1 MRHAPRHTPAKEFD
15 VTHTT
20 TDPAR
25 WQHVKDL
32 LARALDMPPDKRAS
46 FLEQACGPDK
56 SLRAELDSLLAFS
69 QDAGDRQH
77 SLPPV
82 WVADDALP
90 PGRNWIGRRLGPWCV
105 VARIGGGGMGE
116 VYRAERVD
124 GQFAQEVAIKVM
136 RDGFNP
142 EGLATRFQ
150 AERQILASLD
160 HPNLA
165 KVLDG
170 GIAEDDAPYIVM
182 ELVDGEPIDVH
193 VARRHLSVEERVR
206 LFRSVC
212 QVVHYA
218 HQKRVV
224 HRDLKADNILVRHDG
239 VVKLVD
245 FGIAK
250 RIDPAAEPPT
260 RTATAQRAMTLMY
273 SSPEQVRGGEI
284 TPASD
289 IYSLGVVLYRLLT
302 NASPY
307 PATASDS
314 PYELT
319 RAICDTEP
327 ALPSAAAATEPESV
341 RRRLRGDL
349 DAVVMMALRKDPARR
364 YASAE
369 AMSEDLFRHLEG
381 LPVQA
386 RRGAWSYRAGRFVL
400 RHRGAVAMA
409 LVANLALVAG
419 LGLAAY
425 EGVQARRERA
435 LAQRHFESVRGL
447 AHAFIFDEY
456 DGIAR
461 LPGSLDARRKLVDTA
476 LVYLKQ
482 LGEESQNDPELKLEI
497 ASGYDHIGEIQGGG
511 TVASLGDAK
520 AGLASFDRALAI
532 VRPLMTTGGPARRD
546 ATKEFVTLSAHEGSA
561 LMSQGRW
568 KEAEGL
574 LREGLAVAQ
583 ARVDAA
589 PGDYDALKQQA
600 SNSGLLAMMYLRSA
614 NRAAFDPMSRLHL
627 AQEEHL
633 HALRPDDV
641 DVVADLGTAHTARAV
656 NFMQNIGTPEARRE
670 ALDEYQRALD
680 IMEPAYARNP
690 LHWILASNYGRTQGY
705 FGHLLTQMGQSKDAL
720 VHLRRAV
727 EVADAMAGKDPR
739 EVRAR
744 TEQAEAHGR
753 LGEALLQLHDA
764 AGGTEQAE
772 QAWAAFS
779 ALPQQTQ
786 DEVIIQFNRAATQS
800 LLGRSLQARAGQE
813 VGAAAHQD
821 DAAACQHLRAA
832 QALLAVNLP
841 RRASSPMTESMKQ
854 SVDAD
859 ASHCRA
865 TADRSGAKENL

>member
-1 MRHAPRHTPAKEFD
+1 
-15 VTHTT
+15 VTDTT

-25 WQHVKDL
+25 WQQVKNL
-32 LARALDMPPDKRAS
+32 LAQAIDLAPEERARFLDD
-46 FLEQACGPDK
+46 ACAGDRG
-56 SLRAELDSLLAFS
+56 LRTEIESLLAFS
-69 QDAGDRQH
+69 QDAEARLH
-77 SLPPV
+77 SLPQD
-82 WVADDALP
+82 WIADAALA
-90 PGRNWIGRRLGPWCV
+90 PGRSWIGRRLGAWCI

-116 VYRAERVD
+116 VYRAERAD

-142 EGLATRFQ
+142 EGLALRFK

-170 GIAEDDAPYIVM
+170 GITEDGEPYFVM
-182 ELVDGEPIDVH
+182 ELVDGEPIDAY
-193 VARRHLSVEERVR
+193 VARRKLSIDERVR

-250 RIDPAAEPPT
+250 RIEPEATQAQT
-260 RTATAQRAMTLMY
+260 RTATAQRAMTLVY

-307 PATASDS
+307 PPTTTDS

-327 ALPSAAAATEPESV
+327 VPPSAAAAGEPENV

-386 RRGAWSYRAGRFVL
+386 RRGAWSYRAGRFML
-400 RHRGAVAMA
+400 RHRSVVAMA
-409 LVANLALVAG
+409 LVANVALVAG

-447 AHAFIFDEY
+447 AHAFIFDMH
-456 DGIAR
+456 DAIAR
-461 LPGSLDARRKLVDTA
+461 LPGSIDARRKLVDTA

-482 LGEESQNDPELKLEI
+482 LGDESQNDPQLQLEI

-511 TVASLGDAK
+511 TVANLGDAK

-532 VRPLMTTGGPARRD
+532 VRPLMKTPGPAQRD
-546 ATKEFVTLSAHEGSA
+546 AATQFVTLSAHEGSA
-561 LMSQGRW
+561 LMTQGRW
-568 KEAEGL
+568 REAEDL
-574 LREGLAVAQ
+574 LREGMDVAR
-583 ARVDAA
+583 ARAEATPD
-589 PGDYDALKQQA
+589 DYESLKRLA
-600 SNSGLLAMMYLRSA
+600 SNSGLLAIMYLRSG
-614 NRAAFDPMSRLHL
+614 NKVAFDPMSRQHI

-633 HALRPDDV
+633 HAVRPDDV
-641 DVVADLGTAHTARAV
+641 DVIADLGTAHTARAV
-656 NFMQNIGTPEARRE
+656 NLMQNVGTPEAQRE
-670 ALDEYQRALD
+670 AVGEYQRALD
-680 IMEPAYARNP
+680 IMEPAYARDP
-690 LHWILASNYGRTQGY
+690 LHWVLASNYGRTQGY

-727 EVADAMAGKDPR
+727 EVADAMAAKDAR

-764 AGGTEQAE
+764 VGAAEQAE
-772 QAWAAFS
+772 QAAAAFG
-779 ALPQQTQ
+779 ALPQQSQ

-800 LLGRSLQARAGQE
+800 LLGRALEARAGQE
-813 VGAAAHQD
+813 TGAAAHRD
-821 DAAACQHLRAA
+821 EAAGCEHLRTA
-832 QALLAVNLP
+832 QALLVVNLP
-841 RRASSPMTESMKQ
+841 RRASTPMTESMKK
-854 SVDAD
+854 SIDAD
-859 ASHCRA
+859 VAQCRA
-865 TADRSGAKENL
+865 TVAGS

>member
-1 MRHAPRHTPAKEFD
+1 MRLGRTAAKELD
-15 VTHTT
+15 VTDTT

-32 LARALDMPPDKRAS
+32 LAQALELVPDERARFLD
-46 FLEQACGPDK
+46 EACAGDR
-56 SLRAELDSLLAFS
+56 SLRAEIDSLLAFS
-69 QDAGDRQH
+69 QDADDRMH

-82 WVADDALP
+82 WVADEAP
-90 PGRNWIGRRLGPWCV
+90 AASRNWIGRRLGAWCI

-142 EGLATRFQ
+142 EGLAVRFK

-170 GIAEDDAPYIVM
+170 GIAEDGAPYIVM
-182 ELVDGEPIDVH
+182 ELVDGEPIDVY
-193 VARRHLSVEERVR
+193 VTRRRLSIDDRVR

-250 RIDPAAEPPT
+250 RIDPGAAEPAT
-260 RTATAQRAMTLMY
+260 RTATAQRAMTLVY

-307 PATASDS
+307 PAEASDS

-327 ALPSAAAATEPESV
+327 VLPSAAAAASEPESV

-364 YASAE
+364 YATAE

-386 RRGAWSYRAGRFVL
+386 RRGAWSYRAGRFML
-400 RHRGAVAMA
+400 RHRGALAMA
-409 LVANLALVAG
+409 VVANLALVAV

-425 EGVQARRERA
+425 EGVQARRERV
-435 LAQRHFESVRGL
+435 LAQSHFESVRGL
-447 AHAFIFDEY
+447 AHAFIFDVH
-456 DGIAR
+456 DSIAR

-476 LVYLKQ
+476 LVYLKR
-482 LGEESQNDPELKLEI
+482 LGGESQNDPELQLEI

-511 TVASLGDAK
+511 TVANLGDAK
-520 AGLASFDRALAI
+520 GGIASFDRALAI
-532 VRPLMTTGGPARRD
+532 VRPLMASPGPAQRD
-546 ATKEFVTLSAHEGSA
+546 AATEFVTLSAHEGSA

-568 KEAEGL
+568 REAEAL
-574 LREGLAVAQ
+574 LREGLGVAQ
-583 ARVDAA
+583 ARVDAV
-589 PGDYDALKQQA
+589 PGDYDALKRQA
-600 SNSGLLAMMYLRSA
+600 SSSGLLTLMYLRSA
-614 NRAAFDPMSRLHL
+614 NRVAFDAMSKQHL
-627 AQEEHL
+627 AQEERL
-633 HALRPDDV
+633 HALRPDDI

-656 NFMQNIGTPEARRE
+656 NLMQNVDTPESRRE
-670 ALDEYQRALD
+670 ALGEYQRALD

-705 FGHLLTQMGQSKDAL
+705 FGHLLTQMGQSKEAL

-727 EVADAMAGKDPR
+727 EVADAMAAKDPR
-739 EVRAR
+739 EVGAG

-772 QAWAAFS
+772 QSWAAFS

-800 LLGRSLQARAGQE
+800 LIGRSLQARAGQE
-813 VGAAAHQD
+813 TGAAAQHD

-832 QALLAVNLP
+832 QALLEVNLP

-859 ASHCRA
+859 AAPCRG
-865 TADRSGAKENL
+865 TAGRSGANEHL

>member
-1 MRHAPRHTPAKEFD
+1 
-15 VTHTT
+15 VTNTT

-25 WQHVKDL
+25 WQLVKDL
-32 LARALDMPPDKRAS
+32 LAQALELAPDERAGFLDG
-46 FLEQACGPDK
+46 ACAGDRG
-56 SLRAELDSLLAFS
+56 LRTEVESLLAFS
-69 QDAGDRQH
+69 QDADARLH
-77 SLPPV
+77 SLPQG
-82 WVADDALP
+82 WIADAALA
-90 PGRNWIGRRLGPWCV
+90 PGRSWIGRRLGAWCI

-142 EGLATRFQ
+142 EGLAARFK

-170 GIAEDDAPYIVM
+170 GITEDGEPYFVM
-182 ELVDGEPIDVH
+182 ELVDGEPIDAYVT
-193 VARRHLSVEERVR
+193 RTGLSIDDRVR

-250 RIDPAAEPPT
+250 RIEAGAAEPAT
-260 RTATAQRAMTLMY
+260 RTATAQRAMTLVY
-273 SSPEQVRGGEI
+273 SSPEQVRGDDI

-307 PATASDS
+307 PPTATDS

-327 ALPSAAAATEPESV
+327 VPPSAAASTEPESV

-386 RRGAWSYRAGRFVL
+386 RRGAWSYRAGRFML
-400 RHRGAVAMA
+400 RHRGAIAMA
-409 LVANLALVAG
+409 LVANVALVAG

-447 AHAFIFDEY
+447 AHAFIFDVH
-456 DGIAR
+456 DAIAR

-482 LGEESQNDPELKLEI
+482 LGDESQNDPELQLEI

-520 AGLASFDRALAI
+520 AGLASFDHALSI
-532 VRPLMTTGGPARRD
+532 VRPLMTARGPAQRD
-546 ATKEFVTLSAHEGSA
+546 AATEFVTLSAHEASA
-561 LMSQGRW
+561 LMTQGRW
-568 KEAEGL
+568 REAEAL
-574 LREGLAVAQ
+574 LREGMGVAR
-583 ARVDAA
+583 ARVDST
-589 PGDYDALKQQA
+589 PDDYDALKRLA
-600 SNSGLLAMMYLRSA
+600 SNSGLLAMLYLRSG
-614 NRAAFDPMSRLHL
+614 NRVAFDAMSKEHL

-633 HALRPDDV
+633 HAVRPDDV

-656 NFMQNIGTPEARRE
+656 NLMQNVGTPEARRE
-670 ALDEYQRALD
+670 ALGEYQRALD

-705 FGHLLTQMGQSKDAL
+705 LGHLLTLMGQSKDAL

-764 AGGTEQAE
+764 AGGAEQAE
-772 QAWAAFS
+772 QSWAAFS
-779 ALPQQTQ
+779 ALPEQAQ
-786 DEVIIQFNRAATQS
+786 DEVIIQFNRAATLS
-800 LLGRSLQARAGQE
+800 LLGRALETRAEQE
-813 VGAAAHQD
+813 AGAAARR
-821 DAAACQHLRAA
+821 DAVAGCERLRAA

-841 RRASSPMTESMKQ
+841 RRASSPMTESMRR

-859 ASHCRA
+859 AAHCQA
-865 TADRSGAKENL
+865 TAAKS

>member
-1 MRHAPRHTPAKEFD
+1 MTD
-15 VTHTT
+15 TT

-25 WQHVKDL
+25 WQQVKDL
-32 LARALDMPPDKRAS
+32 LAQALELAPAERARFLD
-46 FLEQACGPDK
+46 LACGGDR
-56 SLRAELDSLLAFS
+56 SLRAEIDSLLAFS
-69 QDAGDRQH
+69 GDADGRADT
-77 SLPPV
+77 LPPV
-82 WVADDALP
+82 WPEDAAQAAR
-90 PGRNWIGRRLGPWCV
+90 RNWIGRRLGAWCI

-136 RDGFNP
+136 REGFNP
-142 EGLATRFQ
+142 EGLAARFK

-170 GIAEDDAPYIVM
+170 GISQDGLPYFVM

-193 VARRHLSVEERVR
+193 VARRRLSIDERVR

-250 RIDPAAEPPT
+250 RIGPGAAEPVT
-260 RTATAQRAMTLMY
+260 RTATAQRAMTLVY

-307 PATASDS
+307 PAAATDS

-327 ALPSAAAATEPESV
+327 VPPSAVASTEPESV

-364 YASAE
+364 YATAE

-386 RRGAWSYRAGRFVL
+386 RRGAWSYRAGRFML

-409 LVANLALVAG
+409 LVANVALVAG

-425 EGVQARRERA
+425 EGVQARRERV

-447 AHAFIFDEY
+447 AHAFIFDVH
-456 DGIAR
+456 DAIAR
-461 LPGSLDARRKLVDTA
+461 LPGSIEARRKLVDTA

-482 LGEESQNDPELKLEI
+482 LGDESQNDPQLQLEI
-497 ASGYDHIGEIQGGG
+497 ASGYDHIGEFQGGG
-511 TVASLGDAK
+511 SVANLGDAK

-532 VRPLMTTGGPARRD
+532 VRPLMKTPGPAQRD
-546 ATKEFVTLSAHEGSA
+546 AATQFVTLSAHEGSA
-561 LMSQGRW
+561 LMTQGRW
-568 KEAEGL
+568 REAEDL
-574 LREGLAVAQ
+574 LREGMGVAQ
-583 ARVDAA
+583 ARAEATPD
-589 PGDYDALKQQA
+589 DYEALKRLA
-600 SNSGLLAMMYLRSA
+600 SNSGLLAILYLRSG
-614 NRAAFDPMSRLHL
+614 NRAAFDPMSRQHL

-633 HALRPDDV
+633 HAVRPDDV

-656 NFMQNIGTPEARRE
+656 NLMQNVSTPEARRE
-670 ALDEYQRALD
+670 AVGEYQRALD
-680 IMEPAYARNP
+680 IMEPAYARDP
-690 LHWILASNYGRTQGY
+690 LHWVLASNYGRTHGY
-705 FGHLLTQMGQSKDAL
+705 FGHLLTQMGQSKEAL

-727 EVADAMAGKDPR
+727 EVADAMAAKDPR

-764 AGGTEQAE
+764 AGSAEQAE
-772 QAWAAFS
+772 RSWDAFS
-779 ALPQQTQ
+779 ALPQQAQ

-800 LLGRSLQARAGQE
+800 LLGRSLEARRKL
-813 VGAAAHQD
+813 VD
-821 DAAACQHLRAA
+821 T
-832 QALLAVNLP
+832 ALVYLKQLGD
-841 RRASSPMTESMKQ
+841 ESQ
-854 SVDAD
+854 NDP
-859 ASHCRA
+859 
-865 TADRSGAKENL
+865 

>member
-1 MRHAPRHTPAKEFD
+1 MCLDWIAAKELD
-15 VTHTT
+15 VTDTT

-25 WQHVKDL
+25 WQRVKDL
-32 LARALDMPPDKRAS
+32 LAQALEVGRDERARFLD
-46 FLEQACGPDK
+46 EACAGDRG
-56 SLRAELDSLLAFS
+56 LRAEIDSLLAFS
-69 QDAGDRQH
+69 QDADDRVH
-77 SLPPV
+77 TLPPV
-82 WVADDALP
+82 WTADAAQP
-90 PGRNWIGRRLGPWCV
+90 AGRNWIGRRLGAWCI

-142 EGLATRFQ
+142 EGLAARFK

-170 GIAEDDAPYIVM
+170 GIAEDGVPYFVM
-182 ELVDGEPIDVH
+182 ELVDGEPIDVF
-193 VARRHLSVEERVR
+193 VARRRLSVDDRVR

-250 RIDPAAEPPT
+250 RIEPGASEAAT
-260 RTATAQRAMTLMY
+260 RTATAQRAMTLVY

-307 PATASDS
+307 PPAATDS

-327 ALPSAAAATEPESV
+327 VPPSAAASSEPESV
-341 RRRLRGDL
+341 RRRLRCDL

-386 RRGAWSYRAGRFVL
+386 RRGAWSYRAGRFML
-400 RHRGAVAMA
+400 RHRGAVVLV

-419 LGLAAY
+419 LGSAAY
-425 EGVQARRERA
+425 EGVQARRERV

-447 AHAFIFDEY
+447 AHAFIFDVH
-456 DGIAR
+456 DAIAR
-461 LPGSLDARRKLVDTA
+461 LPGSIDARRKLVDTA

-482 LGEESQNDPELKLEI
+482 LGDESQNDPELQLEI

-532 VRPLMTTGGPARRD
+532 VRPLMARPGPARRD
-546 ATKEFVTLSAHEGSA
+546 AAKEFVTLSAHEGSV
-561 LMSQGRW
+561 LMTQGRW
-568 KEAEGL
+568 HDAEAL
-574 LREGLAVAQ
+574 LREGMGVAQ
-583 ARVDAA
+583 ARVDKA
-589 PGDYDALKQQA
+589 PDDYDALKQLA

-614 NRAAFDPMSRLHL
+614 NRDAFDAMSRQHV

-656 NFMQNIGTPEARRE
+656 NLMQNVGTPEARRE
-670 ALDEYQRALD
+670 AVGEYQRALD

-727 EVADAMAGKDPR
+727 DVADAMAGKDPR

-800 LLGRSLQARAGQE
+800 LLGRALEARAGQE
-813 VGAAAHQD
+813 AGAAARQD
-821 DAAACQHLRAA
+821 GVAGCQHLRAA

-859 ASHCRA
+859 VAHCRA
-865 TADRSGAKENL
+865 TADGAGVKQP

>member
-1 MRHAPRHTPAKEFD
+1 MTD
-15 VTHTT
+15 TT

-25 WQHVKDL
+25 WHQVKGL
-32 LARALDMPPDKRAS
+32 LAQALDLAPDERPR
-46 FLEQACGPDK
+46 FLDLACGGDR
-56 SLRAELDSLLAFS
+56 SLRAEIDSLLAFS
-69 QDAGDRQH
+69 QDADERAD

-82 WVADDALP
+82 WTAEAAQSA
-90 PGRNWIGRRLGPWCV
+90 GRNWIGRRLGPWCI

-136 RDGFNP
+136 REGFNP
-142 EGLATRFQ
+142 EGLAARFK

-170 GIAEDDAPYIVM
+170 GISEDGLPYFVM

-193 VARRHLSVEERVR
+193 VARRRLSIDERVR

-218 HQKRVV
+218 HQKHVV

-250 RIDPAAEPPT
+250 RIDPGVAFDQT
-260 RTATAQRAMTLMY
+260 RTATAQRAMTLVY

-289 IYSLGVVLYRLLT
+289 IYSLGVVLYRLLA

-307 PATASDS
+307 PATATES

-327 ALPSAAAATEPESV
+327 VLPSVAATTEPETV
-341 RRRLRGDL
+341 RRRRRGDL

-364 YASAE
+364 YTSAE

-386 RRGAWSYRAGRFVL
+386 RRGAWSYRAGRFML
-400 RHRGAVAMA
+400 RHRGAIAMA
-409 LVANLALVAG
+409 LVANVALVAG

-425 EGVQARRERA
+425 EGVQARHERV

-447 AHAFIFDEY
+447 AHAFIFDV
-456 DGIAR
+456 DDAIAR

-476 LVYLKQ
+476 LVYLQK
-482 LGEESQNDPELKLEI
+482 LGDESQNDPELQLEI

-532 VRPLMTTGGPARRD
+532 VRPLMIAPGPAQRD
-546 ATKEFVTLSAHEGSA
+546 AATAFVTISAHEGSA
-561 LMSQGRW
+561 LMTQGRW
-568 KEAEGL
+568 REAEAL
-574 LREGLAVAQ
+574 LREGMGVAR
-583 ARVDAA
+583 ARAEATPD
-589 PGDYDALKQQA
+589 DYDALKRLA
-600 SNSGLLAMMYLRSA
+600 SNSGLLAMMYLRSG
-614 NRAAFDPMSRLHL
+614 NRAAFDPMSRQHI

-633 HALRPDDV
+633 HAVRPDDV

-656 NFMQNIGTPEARRE
+656 NLMQNVGTPEARRE
-670 ALDEYQRALD
+670 AVGEYQQALD

-690 LHWILASNYGRTQGY
+690 LHWVLASNYGRTQGY
-705 FGHLLTQMGQSKDAL
+705 FGHLLTLMGQSKDAL

-772 QAWAAFS
+772 QSWAAFS
-779 ALPQQTQ
+779 ALPQQAQ

-800 LLGRSLQARAGQE
+800 LLGRSLETRAEQE
-813 VGAAAHQD
+813 TGAAAHQD
-821 DAAACQHLRAA
+821 EAAGCQHLRAA

-841 RRASSPMTESMKQ
+841 RRASSPMTESMRQ

-859 ASHCRA
+859 VAHCQA
-865 TADRSGAKENL
+865 TAAGSGAREHP

>member
-1 MRHAPRHTPAKEFD
+1 MRLDGPQRRSFE
-15 VTHTT
+15 VTNTT

-25 WQHVKDL
+25 WQQVKNL
-32 LARALDMPPDKRAS
+32 LAQALELAPEERARFLD
-46 FLEQACGPDK
+46 EACAGDRG
-56 SLRAELDSLLAFS
+56 LRTEIESLLAFS
-69 QDAGDRQH
+69 QDAEARLH
-77 SLPPV
+77 SLPQD
-82 WVADDALP
+82 WIADAALA
-90 PGRNWIGRRLGPWCV
+90 PGRNWIGRRLGAWCI

-142 EGLATRFQ
+142 EGLAVRFK

-170 GIAEDDAPYIVM
+170 GITEDGEPYFVM
-182 ELVDGEPIDVH
+182 ELVDGEPIDAY
-193 VARRHLSVEERVR
+193 VARRHLSIDERVR

-218 HQKRVV
+218 HQKHVV

-250 RIDPAAEPPT
+250 RFEPEATQAAT
-260 RTATAQRAMTLMY
+260 RTATAQRAMTLVY

-307 PATASDS
+307 PPATTDS

-327 ALPSAAAATEPESV
+327 VPPSAAAASEPEYV

-386 RRGAWSYRAGRFVL
+386 RRGAWSYRAGRFML

-409 LVANLALVAG
+409 LVANVALVAG

-425 EGVQARRERA
+425 EGVQARHERA

-447 AHAFIFDEY
+447 AHAFIFDVH
-456 DGIAR
+456 DAIAR
-461 LPGSLDARRKLVDTA
+461 LPGSIDARRKLVDTA

-482 LGEESQNDPELKLEI
+482 LGDESQNDPQLQLEI

-520 AGLASFDRALAI
+520 AGLASFERALAI
-532 VRPLMTTGGPARRD
+532 VRPLMARPGPSQRD
-546 ATKEFVTLSAHEGSA
+546 AETEFVTLSAHEGAA
-561 LMSQGRW
+561 LMTQGRW
-568 KEAEGL
+568 RDAENL
-574 LREGLAVAQ
+574 LREGMGVAK
-583 ARVDAA
+583 ARAEA
-589 PGDYDALKQQA
+589 SPGDYDASKRLA
-600 SNSGLLAMMYLRSA
+600 SNSGLLAMMYLRSG
-614 NRAAFDPMSRLHL
+614 NKVAFDPMSRQHI
-627 AQEEHL
+627 AQEERL
-633 HALRPDDV
+633 HAQRPDDI

-656 NFMQNIGTPEARRE
+656 NLMQNIGTPEAMRE
-670 ALDEYQRALD
+670 AVGEYQQGLD
-680 IMEPAYARNP
+680 IMEPAYARDP
-690 LHWILASNYGRTQGY
+690 LHWVLASNYGRTQGY
-705 FGHLLTQMGQSKDAL
+705 FGHLLTLMGQSKDAL

-727 EVADAMAGKDPR
+727 EVADAMAAKDPR

-764 AGGTEQAE
+764 AGASEQAE
-772 QAWAAFS
+772 QSWAAFS
-779 ALPQQTQ
+779 ALPQQSQ

-800 LLGRSLQARAGQE
+800 LIGRSLEARAEQKT
-813 VGAAAHQD
+813 GAAARQD
-821 DAAACQHLRAA
+821 AVAGCEHLRSA
-832 QALLAVNLP
+832 QALLVANLP
-841 RRASSPMTESMKQ
+841 RRASSPMTVSMKK

-859 ASHCRA
+859 VAQCQAMAAGS
-865 TADRSGAKENL
+865 

>member
-1 MRHAPRHTPAKEFD
+1 
-15 VTHTT
+15 VTDTT

-25 WQHVKDL
+25 WQRVKDL
-32 LARALDMPPDKRAS
+32 LARALEMPPDERTG
-46 FLEQACGPDK
+46 FLEQACGADRC
-56 SLRAELDSLLAFS
+56 LRAEVESLLAFS
-69 QDAGDRQH
+69 QDAEERLH
-77 SLPPV
+77 SLPQD
-82 WVADDALP
+82 WIADAVRA
-90 PGRNWIGRRLGPWCV
+90 PGRNWVGRRLGAWCI

-142 EGLATRFQ
+142 EGLAARFK

-170 GIAEDDAPYIVM
+170 GITEDGEPYFVM
-182 ELVDGEPIDVH
+182 ELVDGEPIDAY
-193 VARRHLSVEERVR
+193 VARRELSVDERVR

-250 RIDPAAEPPT
+250 RIDPGAVDAAT
-260 RTATAQRAMTLMY
+260 RTATAQRAMTLVY

-302 NASPY
+302 SASPY
-307 PATASDS
+307 PPAATDS

-327 ALPSAAAATEPESV
+327 VPPSQAASTQPETV

-386 RRGAWSYRAGRFVL
+386 RRGAWSYRAGRFML
-400 RHRGAVAMA
+400 RHRGAIAMA
-409 LVANLALVAG
+409 LAANVALVAG

-425 EGVQARRERA
+425 EGVQARRERV

-447 AHAFIFDEY
+447 AHAFIFDVH
-456 DGIAR
+456 DAIAR

-482 LGEESQNDPELKLEI
+482 LGDESQNDPELQLEI

-532 VRPLMTTGGPARRD
+532 VRPLMSARGPAQRD
-546 ATKEFVTLSAHEGSA
+546 AATEFVTLSAHEGSA
-561 LMSQGRW
+561 LMTQGRW
-568 KEAEGL
+568 REAENL
-574 LREGLAVAQ
+574 LREGMGVAR
-583 ARVDAA
+583 ARVEATPD
-589 PGDYDALKQQA
+589 DYDALKRLA
-600 SNSGLLAMMYLRSA
+600 SNSGLLAMLYLRSG
-614 NRAAFDPMSRLHL
+614 NRVAFDPMSRQHL
-627 AQEEHL
+627 AQEERL

-641 DVVADLGTAHTARAV
+641 DVVADMGTAHTARAV
-656 NFMQNIGTPEARRE
+656 NLMQNVGTPEARRE
-670 ALDEYQRALD
+670 AVGEYQRALD
-680 IMEPAYARNP
+680 IMEPAYARDP
-690 LHWILASNYGRTQGY
+690 LHWVLASNYGRTQGY

-753 LGEALLQLHDA
+753 LGEALLQVHDA

-779 ALPQQTQ
+779 ALPQQAQ

-800 LLGRSLQARAGQE
+800 LLGRSLEARAGQE
-813 VGAAAHQD
+813 AGAAAHRD
-821 DAAACQHLRAA
+821 EAAACQHMRAA

-841 RRASSPMTESMKQ
+841 RRASSPMTESMRQ
-854 SVDAD
+854 SIDAD
-859 ASHCRA
+859 AAHCPA
-865 TADRSGAKENL
+865 TAASS

>member
-1 MRHAPRHTPAKEFD
+1 
-15 VTHTT
+15 VTNTT

-25 WQHVKDL
+25 WQLVKDL
-32 LARALDMPPDKRAS
+32 LAQALELAPEERDR
-46 FLEQACGPDK
+46 FLDGACAGDRG
-56 SLRAELDSLLAFS
+56 LRTEIESLLAFS
-69 QDAGDRQH
+69 QDAEARLH
-77 SLPPV
+77 SLPQD
-82 WVADDALP
+82 WIADATLA
-90 PGRNWIGRRLGPWCV
+90 PGRNWIGRRLGAWCI

-142 EGLATRFQ
+142 EGLAARFK

-170 GIAEDDAPYIVM
+170 GITEDGEPYFVM
-182 ELVDGEPIDVH
+182 ELVDGEPIDAY
-193 VARRHLSVEERVR
+193 VARRQLSIEERVR

-250 RIDPAAEPPT
+250 RIDPGAADPVT
-260 RTATAQRAMTLMY
+260 RTATAQRAMTLVY

-289 IYSLGVVLYRLLT
+289 IYSLGVVLYRLLAS
-302 NASPY
+302 ASPY
-307 PATASDS
+307 PPTATDS

-327 ALPSAAAATEPESV
+327 VPPSAAASTESESV

-386 RRGAWSYRAGRFVL
+386 RRGAWSYRAGRFML
-400 RHRGAVAMA
+400 RHRGAIAMA
-409 LVANLALVAG
+409 LVANVALVAG

-425 EGVQARRERA
+425 EGVQARRERV

-447 AHAFIFDEY
+447 AHAFIFDVH
-456 DGIAR
+456 DAIAR

-482 LGEESQNDPELKLEI
+482 LGDESQNDPGLQLEI

-532 VRPLMTTGGPARRD
+532 VRPLMRAQGPAQRD
-546 ATKEFVTLSAHEGSA
+546 AATEFVTLSAHEGSA
-561 LMSQGRW
+561 LMTQGRW
-568 KEAEGL
+568 REAEDL
-574 LREGLAVAQ
+574 LREGMGVAR
-583 ARVDAA
+583 ARADAT
-589 PGDYDALKQQA
+589 PDDYEALKRLA
-600 SNSGLLAMMYLRSA
+600 SNSGLLAMMYLRSG
-614 NRAAFDPMSRLHL
+614 NRVAFDPMSRLHL

-633 HALRPDDV
+633 HAVRPDDV

-656 NFMQNIGTPEARRE
+656 NLMQNVGTPEARRE
-670 ALDEYQRALD
+670 ALGEYQRALD

-690 LHWILASNYGRTQGY
+690 LHWVLASNYGRTQGY
-705 FGHLLTQMGQSKDAL
+705 LGHLLTLMGQSKDAL

-727 EVADAMAGKDPR
+727 EVADAMVGKDPR

-764 AGGTEQAE
+764 VGGTEQAE

-779 ALPQQTQ
+779 ALPQQAQ

-800 LLGRSLQARAGQE
+800 LLGRSLEARAGQE
-813 VGAAAHQD
+813 AAAAAHRD
-821 DAAACQHLRAA
+821 EVAGCQHLRAA

-841 RRASSPMTESMKQ
+841 RRASSPMTESMRQ

-859 ASHCRA
+859 AAHCQA
-865 TADRSGAKENL
+865 TAAGS

>member
-1 MRHAPRHTPAKEFD
+1 MTD
-15 VTHTT
+15 TT

-25 WQHVKDL
+25 WQRVKDL
-32 LARALDMPPDKRAS
+32 LAQALELARDERARFLD
-46 FLEQACGPDK
+46 EACAGDHG
-56 SLRAELDSLLAFS
+56 LRAEIDSLLAFS
-69 QDAGDRQH
+69 QDADDRMH
-77 SLPPV
+77 SLPPL
-82 WVADDALP
+82 WTADAAQP
-90 PGRNWIGRRLGPWCV
+90 AGRNWIGRRLGAWCI

-142 EGLATRFQ
+142 EGLAARFK

-170 GIAEDDAPYIVM
+170 GIAEDGVPYFVM
-182 ELVDGEPIDVH
+182 ELVDGEPIDVF
-193 VARRHLSVEERVR
+193 VARRQLSVDERVR

-250 RIDPAAEPPT
+250 RIEPGASEPAT
-260 RTATAQRAMTLMY
+260 RTATAQRAMTLVY

-307 PATASDS
+307 PPAATDS

-327 ALPSAAAATEPESV
+327 VPPSAAASSEPDSV

-386 RRGAWSYRAGRFVL
+386 RRGAWSYRAGRFML
-400 RHRGAVAMA
+400 RHRGAVAMV

-425 EGVQARRERA
+425 EGVQARRERV

-447 AHAFIFDEY
+447 AHAFIFDVH
-456 DGIAR
+456 DAIAR

-476 LVYLKQ
+476 LMYLKQ
-482 LGEESQNDPELKLEI
+482 LGDESQNDPELQLEI

-520 AGLASFDRALAI
+520 GGLASFDRALAI
-532 VRPLMTTGGPARRD
+532 VRPLMTARGPAQHD
-546 ATKEFVTLSAHEGSA
+546 AATEFVTLSAHEGSA

-568 KEAEGL
+568 KDAEGL
-574 LREGLAVAQ
+574 LREGLGVAQ
-583 ARVDAA
+583 ARVDTA
-589 PGDYDALKQQA
+589 PDDYGALKQLA
-600 SNSGLLAMMYLRSA
+600 SNSGLLAMMYLRSG
-614 NRAAFDPMSRLHL
+614 NRNAFDSMSRRHL

-633 HALRPDDV
+633 HEVRPDDV

-656 NFMQNIGTPEARRE
+656 NLMQNIGTPEAQRE

-705 FGHLLTQMGQSKDAL
+705 LGHLLTLMGQSKDAL

-764 AGGTEQAE
+764 VGGTEQAE

-800 LLGRSLQARAGQE
+800 LLGRSLWARAGQE
-813 VGAAAHQD
+813 AGAAAQQD
-821 DAAACQHLRAA
+821 DAAGCQHLRQA

-841 RRASSPMTESMKQ
+841 RRASSPMTESMKK

-859 ASHCRA
+859 ATHCGA
-865 TADRSGAKENL
+865 TADRSGAKVHP